1 MIASLPYF
9 RYDGYILLPNSFMT
23 AVISA
28 RTRPKN
34 VPVWQKADWWDYV
47 RIRDQ
52 YETSNAPRAKLFFHD
67 GMLLVDDMGW
77 EGINHSVVRELFL
90 LLLGFWLARYPQP
103 NVSFMGGCLLEKGDT
118 DAASPDLVLYVGLD
132 RPQWAEGENR
142 KIDLD
147 RWRVPNL
154 VGEISDT
161 TLASDLDEKKQ
172 LYASIGVS
180 EYWVIDVRGR
190 QVFFFQLDDKS
201 QYREVATSSL
211 LSGLTSA
218 LLEEALLKL
227 GPMTN
232 MDIALWFQKQLAD
245 TENIL

>member
-1 MIASLPYF
+1 
-9 RYDGYILLPNSFMT
+9 MT

-28 RTRPKN
+28 KTRRKK
-34 VPVWQKADWWDYV
+34 VPTWRSATWGDYV
-47 RIRDQ
+47 QVRNQ
-52 YETSNAPRAKLFFHD
+52 YELSDISRVKLFFHH
-67 GMLLVDDMGW
+67 GRLLVDDMGW

-90 LLLGFWLARYPQP
+90 LMLGFWLAQYPQP
-103 NVSFMGGCLLEKGDT
+103 SVSFMGGCLLEKEGM
-118 DAASPDLVLYVGLD
+118 DAASPDLVLYAGLD
-132 RPQWAEGENR
+132 RPQWEEGETR

-172 LYASIGVS
+172 LYASLGVS

-190 QVFFFQLDDKS
+190 QIFFFQFDDKS
-201 QYREVATSSL
+201 QYREVATSL
-211 LSGLTSA
+211 LLPGLTST

-232 MDIALWFQKQLAD
+232 MDIALWFQRQIASVD
-245 TENIL
+245 NNVV